1 MKPELMEAALGYA
14 ARGWRVFPINT
25 VDADGRCSCGSIG
38 CSSAGKHPVGHLA
51 PRGVKD
57 ASVDLDVIRS
67 WWATFPTANIGLAT
81 GRASGIVVLDVD
93 AKSGGLET
101 LARLEADHG
110 VLPPAPRVRTGGG
123 GGHYWFRYPEGVDRL
138 GNSVSR
144 IGMGLDVRA
153 DGGYVV
159 APPSMHRSGVPYEWE
174 VPPADLEL
182 QPGGV
187 SLPDLPH
194 WIASPVPVV
203 QPVPEQEGSTI
214 PTGSRNDTLFRI
226 GRGLRLRGLSDE
238 AVAAALRADNEARCD
253 PPLERDELERLIRQV
268 HDLPD
273 ADPAD
278 GVGLSSASSA
288 SSAGRVADEPWPE
301 PMLLEAL
308 IGVAGDFVR
317 AVAPHTEADAHA
329 LLVQFLV
336 GVGNLFGRRAHVN
349 VGAEP
354 HYANTNVVLVG
365 NTSRGRKGTAWANVR
380 QVLAEVDPAWADE
393 CITSGL
399 SSGEGVIYAVR
410 DPITK
415 ISASGQQTTTD
426 PGVVDKRLLVVEPE
440 FAQALKVAGREGNIL
455 SPTIRQA
462 WDSGD
467 LRTMTKNSPTRATGA
482 HISIIGH
489 ITQTELR
496 RHLASTDMA
505 NGFANRMNF
514 ILVRRSKLLPH
525 GGHPDPDVLKNVANE
540 VAQSIQRVQRIPD
553 RIRRS
558 DGFRTLWERAYPE
571 LTRDRPGL
579 LGAVL
584 ARAEAQVLRF
594 ALIYALL
601 EASWALQGHH
611 LRAALAVWTY
621 IERSSEIIFGQL
633 LGDPVADDLLEALRR
648 RPGGLT
654 RTDINRLLG
663 GHRSS
668 GTIGASLAL
677 LEREGLAHVVTE
689 ATSGRPIER
698 WFATPRKKLIM
709 RGKPPIST
717 PSSAS
722 SASSAPTTQPL
733 SAPDTDGHH
742 EAPGEP
748 DPSIRVTVSTAG
760 QPAPDQPHVDAAA
773 LRMIEILATET
784 PLNVDVLPRDAAALA
799 NALETAAGEHRAHNE
814 RLEAALRRLRDNARA
829 FTEARQERSTDPLG
843 RTIDS
848 NKSNKDEGEQPLA
861 DDEDVPDDLAA
872 NPFIGASAR
881 RARNATT
888 VANEDGRDADGGLE
902 DQRQELLP

>member
-1 MKPELMEAALGYA
+1 MYENKPMMVEAALAYA
-14 ARGWRVFPINT
+14 RQGWRMLPVHT
-25 VDADGRCSCGSIG
+25 VDGNGCCSCGLAE

-57 ASVDLDVIRS
+57 ASDDPDTIRA

-81 GRASGIVVLDVD
+81 GRASGVVVLDVD
-93 AKSGGLET
+93 KENGGLDT
-101 LARLEADHG
+101 LARLESEHG

-123 GGHYWFRYPEGVDRL
+123 GVHHYFRYPEGVDRL
-138 GNSVSR
+138 GNSVSK
-144 IGMGLDVRA
+144 IGMGVDVRA

-159 APPSMHRSGVPYEWE
+159 APPSTHRSGASYAWE
-174 VPPADLEL
+174 VTPAEMEL

-187 SLPDLPH
+187 PLPDLPH

-238 AVAAALRADNEARCD
+238 AIAAALRADNEARCD
-253 PPLERDELERLIRQV
+253 PPLEHDELERLIRQV

-273 ADPAD
+273 AEPAD
-278 GVGLSSASSA
+278 GVGPSSASSA
-288 SSAGRVADEPWPE
+288 SSAAGVADEPWPE

-308 IGVAGDFVR
+308 IGVAGKFVR

-336 GVGNLFGRRAHVN
+336 AVGNLFGRRAHVN

-365 NTSRGRKGTAWANVR
+365 NTSRGRKGTAWANVK

-399 SSGEGVIYAVR
+399 SSGEGVIHAVR

-415 ISASGQQTTTD
+415 TSATGQQTTTD
-426 PGVVDKRLLVVEPE
+426 PGVVDKRLMVVEPE

-525 GGHPDPDVLKNVANE
+525 GGHPDPDELKNVANE
-540 VAQSIQRVQRIPD
+540 VAQSIQRVQHIPD

-558 DGFRTLWERAYPE
+558 DGFRTMWERAYPE

-601 EASWALQGHH
+601 EASWGLQGHH

-621 IERSSEIIFGQL
+621 IERSAEIIFGQL

-648 RPGGLT
+648 GTPRAHPHRHQPPPGRTPKLRHHRGVPHAPRTRRP
-654 RTDINRLLG
+654 RPRR
-663 GHRSS
+663 HRSDARPPHRAMVRH
-668 GTIGASLAL
+668 TA
-677 LEREGLAHVVTE
+677 EE
-689 ATSGRPIER
+689 ADY
-698 WFATPRKKLIM
+698 A
-709 RGKPPIST
+709 GK
-717 PSSAS
+717 
-722 SASSAPTTQPL
+722 
-733 SAPDTDGHH
+733 
-742 EAPGEP
+742 
-748 DPSIRVTVSTAG
+748 
-760 QPAPDQPHVDAAA
+760 APDQHPFFRIIRLFRTANT
-773 LRMIEILATET
+773 ATISARHGRPQRNAGGTRSARPGHGEHGRST
-784 PLNVDVLPRDAAALA
+784 TTRSTTRRRRRPPDHRDPRDSDAPDRRRP
-799 NALETAAGEHRAHNE
+799 TPRRRRPCGRTGCGGRAGRPERAPRDRHRAAPP
-814 RLEAALRRLRDNARA
+814 RCAASRRAVG
-829 FTEARQERSTDPLG
+829 PG
-843 RTIDS
+843 
-848 NKSNKDEGEQPLA
+848 
-861 DDEDVPDDLAA
+861 AA
-872 NPFIGASAR
+872 N
-881 RARNATT
+881 
-888 VANEDGRDADGGLE
+888 
-902 DQRQELLP
+902 

>member
-1 MKPELMEAALGYA
+1 MYENKPMMVEAALAYA
-14 ARGWRVFPINT
+14 RQGWRMLPVHT
-25 VDADGRCSCGSIG
+25 VDGNGCCSCGLAE

-57 ASVDLDVIRS
+57 ASDDPDTIRA

-81 GRASGIVVLDVD
+81 GRASGVVVLDVD
-93 AKSGGLET
+93 KENGGLDT
-101 LARLEADHG
+101 LARLESEHG

-123 GGHYWFRYPEGVDRL
+123 GVHHYFRYPEGVDRL
-138 GNSVSR
+138 GNSVSK
-144 IGMGLDVRA
+144 IGMGVDVRA

-159 APPSMHRSGVPYEWE
+159 APPSTHRSGASYAWE
-174 VPPADLEL
+174 VTPAEMEL

-187 SLPDLPH
+187 PLPDLPH

-214 PTGSRNDTLFRI
+214 STGSRNDTLFRI

-238 AVAAALRADNEARCD
+238 AIAAALRADNEARCD
-253 PPLERDELERLIRQV
+253 PPLEHDELERLIRQV

-273 ADPAD
+273 AEPAD
-278 GVGLSSASSA
+278 GVGPSSASSA
-288 SSAGRVADEPWPE
+288 SSEAGVADEPWPE

-308 IGVAGDFVR
+308 IGVAGKFVR

-336 GVGNLFGRRAHVN
+336 AVGNLFGRRAHVN

-365 NTSRGRKGTAWANVR
+365 NTSRGRKGTAWANVK

-399 SSGEGVIYAVR
+399 SSGEGVIHAVR

-415 ISASGQQTTTD
+415 TSATGQQTTTD
-426 PGVVDKRLLVVEPE
+426 PGVVDKRLMVVEPE

-525 GGHPDPDVLKNVANE
+525 GGHPDPDELKNVANE
-540 VAQSIQRVQRIPD
+540 VAQSIQRVQHIPD

-558 DGFRTLWERAYPE
+558 DGFRTMWERAYPE

-601 EASWALQGHH
+601 EASWGLQGHH

-621 IERSSEIIFGQL
+621 IERSAEIIFGQL

-648 RPGGLT
+648 APRGLT

-668 GTIGASLAL
+668 GTIGASLTL

-689 ATSGRPIER
+689 ATPGRPIER

-722 SASSAPTTQPL
+722 SASSAPPTQPP
-733 SAPDTDGHH
+733 SAPDTDGHN
-742 EAPGEP
+742 ETPGGP
-748 DPSIRVTVSTAG
+748 DPRVRVTVSTAG
-760 QPAPDQPHVDAAA
+760 QPPPDQRHVDAAA
-773 LRMIEILATET
+773 RQIIEILATAT
-784 PLNVDVLPRDAAALA
+784 PLTVDVLPRDAAVLADALD
-799 NALETAAGEHRAHNE
+799 AAAEQGVRNE
-814 RLEAALRRLRDNARA
+814 RLETAIAQLRHDAPRA
-829 FTEARQERSTDPLG
+829 VAQSDP
-843 RTIDS
+843 
-848 NKSNKDEGEQPLA
+848 
-861 DDEDVPDDLAA
+861 
-872 NPFIGASAR
+872 AR
-881 RARNATT
+881 RT
-888 VANEDGRDADGGLE
+888 D
-902 DQRQELLP
+902 LPEPS